1 MAFIR
6 KLSIPRIPRW
16 VTPTFFIVM
25 TLLIVIFNDALG
37 DEDAFVI
44 FGLFYFMILTIVLI
58 RWLVLQIKS
67 IIKLKKEKKQAEL
80 LHLKSQVN
88 PHFFFNTL
96 NNLYG
101 LVEEDPKQAQ
111 QLILNLSDMMRYSI
125 YEGQNDWVTLNEEIA
140 YLKNYIDLHKMRY
153 HKKIEIRF
161 KEEVIDR
168 NQKIMPLLFIILL
181 ENAFKHGVENLRNH
195 AYVAIQ
201 LRSTSSSINFEI
213 ENNFDPEEVNK
224 TAGIGLENLKKRLE
238 LVYPEKHQLKFAK
251 GDSLYKAQLILKV

>member
-111 QLILNLSDMMRYSI
+111 QLILNLS
-125 YEGQNDWVTLNEEIA
+125 
-140 YLKNYIDLHKMRY
+140 
-153 HKKIEIRF
+153 
-161 KEEVIDR
+161 
-168 NQKIMPLLFIILL
+168 
-181 ENAFKHGVENLRNH
+181 
-195 AYVAIQ
+195 
-201 LRSTSSSINFEI
+201 
-213 ENNFDPEEVNK
+213 
-224 TAGIGLENLKKRLE
+224 
-238 LVYPEKHQLKFAK
+238 
-251 GDSLYKAQLILKV
+251 LIHI